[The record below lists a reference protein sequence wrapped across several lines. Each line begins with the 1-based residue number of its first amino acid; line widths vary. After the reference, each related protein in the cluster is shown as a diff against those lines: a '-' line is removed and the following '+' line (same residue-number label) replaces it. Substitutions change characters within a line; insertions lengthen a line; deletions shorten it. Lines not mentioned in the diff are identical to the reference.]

1 MFNGTSPTENW
12 LSTARR
18 ASALLAVVV
27 GLHCAD
33 CPRAAAQTSASA
45 DPIPEAPAAAN
56 PAPSPNKAASPAEP
70 TYGVVNINEA
80 SAAELER
87 LPGIGP
93 TRARAV
99 LELRARLARFSRIEE
114 LLRVKGIGR
123 ATFRKLRPY
132 LSLSGPTTLAA
143 RQ

>member
-1 MFNGTSPTENW
+1 MSVAAGAVDTEPGPPKD
-12 LSTARR
+12 T
-18 ASALLAVVV
+18 
-27 GLHCAD
+27 
-33 CPRAAAQTSASA
+33 
-45 DPIPEAPAAAN
+45 
-56 PAPSPNKAASPAEP
+56 KPAE
-70 TYGVVNINEA
+70 TAHGVVNINEA
-80 SAAELER
+80 SATELER

-93 TRARAV
+93 SRARAV
-99 LELRARLARFSRIEE
+99 LELRGRLAHFSRLEE